1 MSQSYIDLHLH
12 TLFSDG
18 VSTPEEV
25 AKEAHYMDLAAIA
38 LTDHDTIEG
47 CQRQAKACAEHG
59 IEFIPGTELSTDIQ
73 GHEMHLL
80 GYFLDTENEELIR
93 ERYKRQRV

>member
-80 GYFLDTENEELIR
+80 GYFLYTENE
-93 ERYKRQRV
+93 